1 MDEPDG
7 TSKAKTRNEPQPALN
22 QKQTADYVASL
33 SLGLMSMAGSA
44 DMPFLAYLLDM
55 AAQEA
60 MQQGGKPRRRRTDRQ

>member
-1 MDEPDG
+1 
-7 TSKAKTRNEPQPALN
+7 
-22 QKQTADYVASL
+22 
-33 SLGLMSMAGSA
+33 MAGSA